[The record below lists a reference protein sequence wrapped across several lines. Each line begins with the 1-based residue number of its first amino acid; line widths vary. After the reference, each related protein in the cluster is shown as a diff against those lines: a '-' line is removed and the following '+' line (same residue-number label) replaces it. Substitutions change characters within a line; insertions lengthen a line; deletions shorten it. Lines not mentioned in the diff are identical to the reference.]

1 MGFSYPVAE
10 RALKKWTKK
19 QLEREPGDKDS
30 EHFKYIY
37 HGSTCN
43 SGGTAFTS
51 ILHAVIKDNSGTHI
65 IEQAWIEIPEE
76 EKDAASAMCAVTGS
90 GVNDAMPFF
99 QKLGEQADFIGRDLE
114 SVILE
119 DVPQN
124 FAGCFCGRPHV
135 NQKWK
140 IALSTIHF
148 ALNSAAE

>member
-19 QLEREPGDKDS
+19 QLKRQPAENGS
-30 EHFKYIY
+30 EHFTYIY

-43 SGGTAFTS
+43 NGGIPFTAE
-51 ILHAVIKDNSGTHI
+51 LHALIREEGGANI
-65 IEQAWIEIPEE
+65 IEKAWIEIPEE
-76 EKDAASAMCAVTGS
+76 EKEAASHMCAAPGK
-90 GVNDAMPFF
+90 GAEEAEPFF
-99 QKLGEQADFIGRDLE
+99 ERLKSDADFSGRDLE

-119 DVPQN
+119 EVSQN

-140 IALSTIHF
+140 IALSTFHY
-148 ALNSAAE
+148 AMNQEAG